1 MKRLLTAFMAACL
14 FLTAGCGAGTAPSAA
29 EDVPAPSAAASS
41 MDETASSR
49 AADAASQTAGA
60 PEGSGS
66 ADAGATIEID
76 DSQAPA
82 ASWETQTFTSGPFTF
97 ELPADWKE
105 YGDMGSYTA
114 MFFTDASVDIA
125 SQPSNVVVEIMPTE
139 PQEGVDYADPAVQ
152 DSFFEYIEADYLP
165 PRSPEN
171 VAYSIW
177 NGAAGTAYVVSF
189 DRNADDGRTARQTVY
204 FLMGLRFP
212 VIVYATDFG
221 EGMTPPVD
229 DIARRVAATF
239 RIDENFS
246 LPQA

>member
-14 FLTAGCGAGTAPSAA
+14 LLTAGCGAGTAPAPSEA
-29 EDVPAPSAAASS
+29 APSASASS
-41 MDETASSR
+41 MGETASSG
-49 AADAASQTAGA
+49 AVDAASQPAGA
-60 PEGSGS
+60 EDTLPDVGT
-66 ADAGATIEID
+66 TIEID

-82 ASWETQTFTSGPFTF
+82 ASWQTQTFTSGPFTF
-97 ELPADWKE
+97 EIPAGWKE
-105 YGDMGSYTA
+105 YGEMGSYTA
-114 MFFTDASVDIA
+114 MFFTDASADIA

-171 VAYSIW
+171 VAYSVW
-177 NGAAGTAYVVSF
+177 NGAASTTYVVSF
-189 DRNADDGRTARQTVY
+189 DRTADDGRTAHQTAY

-221 EGMTPPVD
+221 EGMTPSVD

-239 RIDENFS
+239 RIDESFT

>member
-14 FLTAGCGAGTAPSAA
+14 FLTAGCGAATAPSAA

-49 AADAASQTAGA
+49 AADAASQAAGA

-76 DSQAPA
+76 DSQAPT

-97 ELPADWKE
+97 ELPAGWKE

-165 PRSPEN
+165 PRSP
-171 VAYSIW
+171 
-177 NGAAGTAYVVSF
+177 
-189 DRNADDGRTARQTVY
+189 
-204 FLMGLRFP
+204 
-212 VIVYATDFG
+212 
-221 EGMTPPVD
+221 
-229 DIARRVAATF
+229 
-239 RIDENFS
+239 
-246 LPQA
+246 

>member
-1 MKRLLTAFMAACL
+1 MKRLLTAFMTACL
-14 FLTAGCGAGTAPSAA
+14 FLTAGCGAATAPSAA

-49 AADAASQTAGA
+49 AADAASQAAGA

-76 DSQAPA
+76 DSQAPT